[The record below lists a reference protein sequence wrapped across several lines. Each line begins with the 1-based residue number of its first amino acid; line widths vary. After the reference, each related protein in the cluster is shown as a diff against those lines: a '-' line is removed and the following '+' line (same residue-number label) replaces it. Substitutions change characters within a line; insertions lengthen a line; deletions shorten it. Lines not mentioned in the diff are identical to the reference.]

1 MATLTLLTEYL
12 PKLFKL
18 WFTTQIF
25 GYHFYLR
32 LNSWSFQFTATYYSN
47 SPSQF
52 NYLND
57 KMKFATI
64 FLCTLVLAIS
74 VSSYDL
80 TPTQARKMRAQ
91 CLNECSADCPKN
103 AINIMEGNC
112 KSICKKG
119 ELRIFVSQALTFT
132 VRCFISDEI
141 TNKVVGLF

>member
-1 MATLTLLTEYL
+1 M
-12 PKLFKL
+12 
-18 WFTTQIF
+18 
-25 GYHFYLR
+25 G
-32 LNSWSFQFTATYYSN
+32 

-91 CLNECSADCPKN
+91 CLNECTADCPKN

-112 KSICKKG
+112 KSICKKRWWNQPLRRSLLQMCHQSSWRTLLRLFRSLLLG
-119 ELRIFVSQALTFT
+119 ERLQKCLLPGRCGTISTLTCVSN
-132 VRCFISDEI
+132 E
-141 TNKVVGLF
+141 